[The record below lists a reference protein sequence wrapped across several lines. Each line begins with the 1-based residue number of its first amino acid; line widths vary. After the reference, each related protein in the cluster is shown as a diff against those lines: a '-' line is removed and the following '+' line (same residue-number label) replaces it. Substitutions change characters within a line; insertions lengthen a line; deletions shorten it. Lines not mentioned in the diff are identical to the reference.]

1 MRGLKY
7 ISTPRP
13 GAQKG
18 GGAAISVRT
27 EKFTISKLNVQIP
40 KSVEVVWGLLKPK
53 IITGKISVIIVCCF
67 YSPPR
72 SRKNI
77 ALIEHI
83 TLTLQSL
90 LNQHLSAGII
100 ISGDRNNIDIATL
113 LTIDPSLRQ
122 CVDQFTRGQKILDI
136 ILSNLH
142 CFYNVTVI
150 VPPISPDQSGKGV
163 PSDHSGVIA
172 TPHTNS
178 TLPPQNN
185 KVRKNVRPI
194 PESLLFEFGK
204 KLATTD
210 FRLVYSQPSST
221 QIVAKLQDLLT
232 NLVEETFPLKSI
244 VISSEDL
251 PFFNEY
257 LRALKRRR
265 LREYSNHGK
274 SEK

>member
-1 MRGLKY
+1 M
-7 ISTPRP
+7 
-13 GAQKG
+13 
-18 GGAAISVRT
+18 
-27 EKFTISKLNVQIP
+27 
-40 KSVEVVWGLLKPK
+40 
-53 IITGKISVIIVCCF
+53 
-67 YSPPR
+67 
-72 SRKNI
+72 
-77 ALIEHI
+77 
-83 TLTLQSL
+83 
-90 LNQHLSAGII
+90 
-100 ISGDRNNIDIATL
+100 
-113 LTIDPSLRQ
+113 
-122 CVDQFTRGQKILDI
+122 
-136 ILSNLH
+136 
-142 CFYNVTVI
+142 
-150 VPPISPDQSGKGV
+150 PPISPDQSGKGV

-194 PESLLFEFGK
+194 PESVLFEFGK

-251 PFFNEY
+251 PFFNEN

-265 LREYSNHGK
+265 LREYCNHGK
-274 SEK
+274 SDKYNELQRKFDDKFENTRQK